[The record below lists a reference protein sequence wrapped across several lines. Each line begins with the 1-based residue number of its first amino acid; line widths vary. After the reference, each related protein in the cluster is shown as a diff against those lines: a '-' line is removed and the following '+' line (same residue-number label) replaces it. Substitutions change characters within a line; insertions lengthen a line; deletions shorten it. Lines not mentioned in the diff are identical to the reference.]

1 MNTLRQRGNAIERLN
16 PLDKLAAVLCLGIS
30 VMVFPS
36 LWFGVAILASLF
48 IVSTVA
54 RLARP
59 FATLMLSFG
68 VPITIMLVFI
78 QGGFSERN
86 KTALAQIGPL
96 TLGLEGTLYA
106 LRIILTV
113 LVFLGSFY
121 IMNKTTAPSKLVAA
135 LSSTGMPAKAGYL
148 ILSSLNVVPQMQRR
162 MGIIQEAQ
170 AARGLSTGGGVISRM
185 KAYVPLLG
193 PVVMSSLSDAQERGM
208 TLETRGFAIKGTRRT
223 SYVEV
228 PYTGRDAALCAVLA
242 LILIGAILAAIFLGK

>member
-1 MNTLRQRGNAIERLN
+1 MRQRGNAIERLN

-48 IVSTVA
+48 IVSAVA

-170 AARGLSTGGGVISRM
+170 AARGLSTGGR
-185 KAYVPLLG
+185 
-193 PVVMSSLSDAQERGM
+193 SDLPDEGLRATPRPG
-208 TLETRGFAIKGTRRT
+208 GH
-223 SYVEV
+223 
-228 PYTGRDAALCAVLA
+228 VLA
-242 LILIGAILAAIFLGK
+242 VGRPRARNDIGDPGLRHQRNTKNLLRGGSVHRP